1 MIARRTNVLPVETE
15 AQQSFGGLRILNE
28 EYRSAVSKI
37 VKEIELENDW
47 DDERLAEELGCS
59 KGTVK
64 NARLKKGNLDAVT
77 MLNLGALFGGQ
88 HRLRAIIALVNCGP
102 VQIETTGDKRKR
114 LIRELAALE
123 DER

>member
-1 MIARRTNVLPVETE
+1 MIARRTNVLPAETD

-47 DDERLAEELGCS
+47 DDERLAEQLGCS
-59 KGTVK
+59 KGTIK

-123 DER
+123 EQQ

>member
-1 MIARRTNVLPVETE
+1 MIARRTNVLPVETD

-123 DER
+123 EE

>member
-15 AQQSFGGLRILNE
+15 TQQSFGGLRILNE

-123 DER
+123 EER